1 MGPRLRRPPNRN
13 PQQGAARS
21 VLLGEML
28 QSRVSRREDLQK
40 ALDNM
45 TADDPARENTEAE
58 LQELGAVIKNLKEEQ
73 TATRRGTKAGHSSR
87 QERDKPEM
95 GGRLA
100 YIKERSR
107 KRAEKHRLSTQQERT
122 EKNLRTQLTWARRFD
137 QPGAGRKEK
146 VFPLAEKEL
155 KDEKAAAPLFS
166 GREKRGGRQRRL
178 RKPKGGPLWAT
189 SLPSV
194 AYPGWTRVT
203 RAPGPRPCRASSWE

>member
-1 MGPRLRRPPNRN
+1 
-13 PQQGAARS
+13 
-21 VLLGEML
+21 
-28 QSRVSRREDLQK
+28 
-40 ALDNM
+40 M

-58 LQELGAVIKNLKEEQ
+58 LQDLGAVMKNLKKEQ

-95 GGRLA
+95 GGRWA

-122 EKNLRTQLTWARRFD
+122 EKNLHTQLTWARRFD

-155 KDEKAAAPLFS
+155 ARPQCVV
-166 GREKRGGRQRRL
+166 GGRPARRVARAKANL
-178 RKPKGGPLWAT
+178 FFCPLQ
-189 SLPSV
+189 
-194 AYPGWTRVT
+194 PGQ
-203 RAPGPRPCRASSWE
+203 GHQ

>member
-1 MGPRLRRPPNRN
+1 
-13 PQQGAARS
+13 
-21 VLLGEML
+21 
-28 QSRVSRREDLQK
+28 
-40 ALDNM
+40 M

-73 TATRRGTKAGHSSR
+73 TATQRGTKAGHSSR

-122 EKNLRTQLTWARRFD
+122 EKNLRAQLTWARRFD
-137 QPGAGRKEK
+137 QPGAGKKEK

-155 KDEKAAAPLFS
+155 KDEKAAAPLS
-166 GREKRGGRQRRL
+166 RHARSALLEEDPQEDCPSQRLEQESCPRPRQSQEGKEAPQGEKEREEKKGRE
-178 RKPKGGPLWAT
+178 
-189 SLPSV
+189 S
-194 AYPGWTRVT
+194 
-203 RAPGPRPCRASSWE
+203 